1 MYPGTAHL
9 LLRNIANLLLVAGV
23 LMFSQNLPAPAQEP
37 PKQETPKQEPGKYTA
52 EEYKAF
58 QAITAEADPA
68 KKADL
73 LVKFI
78 QERPQSALRQNV
90 VADYYGMLQKL
101 QGEEKWTE
109 LVSAGERFLTVV
121 PDDELTVSALAAG
134 YQKTKDQKKF
144 VVFAEKVFAKKPEGT
159 TAYYLTQAYKDLK
172 NDAKYIEWGEK
183 TVSLMPDN
191 HEILLELT
199 KKFGEAKK
207 NAQAAKYARQTIKAL
222 QSTSKPE
229 GATDKQ
235 WKDYTTHAYAT
246 CYNVIGNVAYEQ
258 QDYGTA
264 ITNLENTLKYYN
276 KNDLAYYNLAHSY
289 WQKGQVD
296 LAMKNFAKTYIL
308 KTPRSAAA
316 KQHLDNLYRSTHQN
330 TLTGVERVIAKAQEE
345 LK

>member
-1 MYPGTAHL
+1 MYPRSVQL
-9 LLRNIANLLLVAGV
+9 LLRNMANLLLVSGV
-23 LMFSQNLPAPAQEP
+23 LAISDNLPGHAQEP
-37 PKQETPKQEPGKYTA
+37 PKQEPPKQEPAKYTA

-58 QAITAEADPA
+58 QAITGEADPA
-68 KKADL
+68 KKMEL
-73 LVKFI
+73 IVKFL
-78 QERPQSALRQNV
+78 QDRPQSALRQNV

-101 QGEEKWTE
+101 QGDEKWPD
-109 LVSAGERFLTVV
+109 LVAAGERFLTLV

-144 VVFAEKVFAKKPEGT
+144 VVFGEKVFAKKPEGT
-159 TAYYLTQAYKDLK
+159 TAYYLAQAYKDLK
-172 NDAKYIEWGEK
+172 NDAKFLEWGEK
-183 TVSLMPDN
+183 TVSLLPDN

-229 GATDKQ
+229 GASDKL

-246 CYNVIGNVAYEQ
+246 CYNVIGQVAYEQ
-258 QDYGTA
+258 QDYGGA

-276 KNDLAYYNLAHSY
+276 KNDMAYYHLAHSY
-289 WQKGQVD
+289 WQKGQID
-296 LAMKNFAKTYIL
+296 LAMKNFAKTYLL
-308 KTPRSAAA
+308 KTPRSAPA

-330 TLTGVERVIAKAQEE
+330 QITGVERVIAKAQEE
-345 LK
+345 LQ